1 MSEEEEDNQ
10 DLLQEQEEEEEDD
23 EEKSKKENI
32 KNNIKKVPKQ
42 THSYYISIINQLK
55 KEIESEKKINS
66 NTKKSEL
73 EIEYDE
79 LKNELK
85 KKKSILEKLKST
97 NKKQKSALNI
107 LTKRL
112 ESGNNKQLE
121 NDEDDTLEKNND
133 NDMGHNKHKIR
144 NNFNSEEDKKLN
156 KAVKTMK
163 NLRIQNDILFKQ
175 LYENK
180 DYTDKIILEDLGKEM
195 KGQLDQKNHEKNL
208 LIKQLQ
214 SHINCQI
221 ERNKLNESINKLT
234 IELKNIKLNIQK
246 SKDKIDDLLLT
257 KNKNIN
263 IPNLSYEKNKKID
276 IISKANNPTAPKL
289 IKIINKSSLNIYSNN
304 SDKNI
309 IKKKISLP
317 LISIKK
323 YQNDDSFLSEDFT
336 KKLNE
341 QFKDNELD
349 YKTLMKK
356 IKMIET
362 NRKQTENKHKNEIN
376 EKNNRL
382 NSLDEKYK
390 LMKIERK
397 LSDFQSNILK
407 SKLNNFTKENKQKIK
422 QIKELEEELKKK
434 NIIFKSKKDEISK
447 LVEQI
452 NYIRS
457 LASLSNIKIEDER
470 IKKYVEKIKNEKRLK
485 TIENK
490 NKEEEVKND
499 MKIDKKLETKNTK
512 NEESMQAD
520 FPENDTNKNNQKEKK
535 TIKKRKKLKKK

>member
-42 THSYYISIINQLK
+42 SHSYYISIINQLK

-323 YQNDDSFLSEDFT
+323 YQNDDSFLSEEFT

-397 LSDFQSNILK
+397 LSDQKSHILK

-499 MKIDKKLETKNTK
+499 MKNDKKLETKNTK
-512 NEESMQAD
+512 NEESIQAD
-520 FPENDTNKNNQKEKK
+520 FSENDTNKNNQKEKK

>member
-42 THSYYISIINQLK
+42 SHSYYISIINQLK

-121 NDEDDTLEKNND
+121 NDEDDNLEKNND

-323 YQNDDSFLSEDFT
+323 YQNDDSFLSEEFT

-434 NIIFKSKKDEISK
+434 NIIFKSKNDEISK

-457 LASLSNIKIEDER
+457 LVSLGNIKIEDER

-499 MKIDKKLETKNTK
+499 MKIDMKLETKNTK

>member
-42 THSYYISIINQLK
+42 SHSYYISIINQLK

-121 NDEDDTLEKNND
+121 NDEDDNLEKNND

-257 KNKNIN
+257 KNKNVN

-276 IISKANNPTAPKL
+276 IIYKANNPTAPKL
-289 IKIINKSSLNIYSNN
+289 IKILNKSSLNIYSNN

-323 YQNDDSFLSEDFT
+323 YQNDDSFLSEEFT

-397 LSDFQSNILK
+397 LSDQKSHILK

-520 FPENDTNKNNQKEKK
+520 FSENDTNKNNQKEKK

>member
-121 NDEDDTLEKNND
+121 NDEDDNLEKNND

-221 ERNKLNESINKLT
+221 ERNKLNESINRLT

-323 YQNDDSFLSEDFT
+323 YQNDDSFLSEEFT

-499 MKIDKKLETKNTK
+499 MKIDTKLETKNTK

-520 FPENDTNKNNQKEKK
+520 FSENDTNKNNQKEKK

>member
-10 DLLQEQEEEEEDD
+10 DLLQEQEEEEEDE

-42 THSYYISIINQLK
+42 SHSYYISIINQLK

-133 NDMGHNKHKIR
+133 NDFGHNKHKIR

-276 IISKANNPTAPKL
+276 IISKADNPTAPKL

-323 YQNDDSFLSEDFT
+323 YQNDDSFLSEEFT

-349 YKTLMKK
+349 YKTLIKK

-499 MKIDKKLETKNTK
+499 MKIDMKLETKNTK
-512 NEESMQAD
+512 NEESIQAD
-520 FPENDTNKNNQKEKK
+520 CSENDTNKNNQKEKK

>member
-42 THSYYISIINQLK
+42 SHSYYISIINQLK

-323 YQNDDSFLSEDFT
+323 YQNDDSFLSEEFT

-397 LSDFQSNILK
+397 LSDQKSHILK

-434 NIIFKSKKDEISK
+434 NIIFKSKNDEISK

-457 LASLSNIKIEDER
+457 LVSLGNIKIEDER

-520 FPENDTNKNNQKEKK
+520 FSENDTNKNNQKEKK

>member
-10 DLLQEQEEEEEDD
+10 DLLQEQEEEEEDE
-23 EEKSKKENI
+23 EEKSKKESI

-42 THSYYISIINQLK
+42 SHSYYISIINQLK

-121 NDEDDTLEKNND
+121 NDEDDILEKNND

-323 YQNDDSFLSEDFT
+323 YQNDDSFLSEEFT

-447 LVEQI
+447 LVEHI

-457 LASLSNIKIEDER
+457 LANLSNIKIEDER

-520 FPENDTNKNNQKEKK
+520 FSENDTNKNNQKEKK

>member
-42 THSYYISIINQLK
+42 SHSYYISIINQLK

-121 NDEDDTLEKNND
+121 NDEDDILEKNND

-234 IELKNIKLNIQK
+234 IELKNIKINIQK

-257 KNKNIN
+257 KNKNVN

-323 YQNDDSFLSEDFT
+323 YQNDDSFLSEEFT

-362 NRKQTENKHKNEIN
+362 NRKQIENKHKNEIN

-520 FPENDTNKNNQKEKK
+520 FSENDTNKNNQKEKK

>member
-42 THSYYISIINQLK
+42 SHSYYISIINQLK

-133 NDMGHNKHKIR
+133 NDFGHNKHKIR

-234 IELKNIKLNIQK
+234 IELKNIKINIQK
-246 SKDKIDDLLLT
+246 SKDKIDDLLLA
-257 KNKNIN
+257 KNKNVN

-397 LSDFQSNILK
+397 ISDFQSNILK
-407 SKLNNFTKENKQKIK
+407 SKLNNFTKEKKQKIK

-457 LASLSNIKIEDER
+457 LVSLGNIKIEDER

-512 NEESMQAD
+512 NEESIQAD
-520 FPENDTNKNNQKEKK
+520 CSENDTNKNNQKEKK
-535 TIKKRKKLKKK
+535 NY

>member
-121 NDEDDTLEKNND
+121 NDEDDNLEKNND

-257 KNKNIN
+257 KNKNVN

-323 YQNDDSFLSEDFT
+323 YQNDDSFLSEEFT

-512 NEESMQAD
+512 NEESIQAD
-520 FPENDTNKNNQKEKK
+520 CSENDTNKNNQKEKK

>member
-42 THSYYISIINQLK
+42 SHSYYISIINQLK

-257 KNKNIN
+257 KNKNVN

-323 YQNDDSFLSEDFT
+323 YQNDDSFLSEEFT

-397 LSDFQSNILK
+397 ISDIQSNILK

-457 LASLSNIKIEDER
+457 LVSLGNIKIEDER

-520 FPENDTNKNNQKEKK
+520 FSENDTNKNNQKEKK

>member
-42 THSYYISIINQLK
+42 SHSYYISIINQLK

-121 NDEDDTLEKNND
+121 NDEDDILEKNND
-133 NDMGHNKHKIR
+133 NDFGHNKHKIR

-180 DYTDKIILEDLGKEM
+180 DYADKIILEDLGKEM

-257 KNKNIN
+257 KNKNVN

-323 YQNDDSFLSEDFT
+323 YQNDDSFLSEEFT

-407 SKLNNFTKENKQKIK
+407 SKLNNFTKEKKQKIK

-457 LASLSNIKIEDER
+457 LVSLGNIKIEDER

-520 FPENDTNKNNQKEKK
+520 FSENDTNKNNQKEKK

>member
-42 THSYYISIINQLK
+42 SHSYYISIINQLK

-121 NDEDDTLEKNND
+121 NDEDDNLEKNND

-323 YQNDDSFLSEDFT
+323 YQNDDSFLSEEFT

-520 FPENDTNKNNQKEKK
+520 FSENDTNKNNQKEKK

>member
-42 THSYYISIINQLK
+42 SHSYYISIINQLK

-121 NDEDDTLEKNND
+121 NDEDDILEKNND

-234 IELKNIKLNIQK
+234 IELKNIKINIQK

-323 YQNDDSFLSEDFT
+323 YQNDDSFLSEEFT

-356 IKMIET
+356 IKIIET

-434 NIIFKSKKDEISK
+434 NIIFKSKNDEISK

-457 LASLSNIKIEDER
+457 LVSLGNIKIEDER

-512 NEESMQAD
+512 NEESMQVD

-535 TIKKRKKLKKK
+535 TIKKRKKLKF

>member
-42 THSYYISIINQLK
+42 SHSYYISIINQLK

-234 IELKNIKLNIQK
+234 IELKNIKINIQK

-457 LASLSNIKIEDER
+457 LVSLGNIKIEDER

>member
-42 THSYYISIINQLK
+42 SHSYYISIINQLK

-121 NDEDDTLEKNND
+121 NDEDDILEKNND

-234 IELKNIKLNIQK
+234 IELKNIKINIQK

-289 IKIINKSSLNIYSNN
+289 IKILNKSSLNIYSNN

-323 YQNDDSFLSEDFT
+323 YQNDDSFLSEEFT

-434 NIIFKSKKDEISK
+434 NIIFKSKNDEISK

-457 LASLSNIKIEDER
+457 LVSLGNIKIEDER

-512 NEESMQAD
+512 NEESMQVD

>member
-42 THSYYISIINQLK
+42 SHSYYISIINQLK

-121 NDEDDTLEKNND
+121 NDEDDILEKNND

-257 KNKNIN
+257 KNKNVN

-323 YQNDDSFLSEDFT
+323 YQNDDSFLSEEFT

-407 SKLNNFTKENKQKIK
+407 SKLNNFTKEKKQKIK

-457 LASLSNIKIEDER
+457 LVSLGNIKIEDER

-499 MKIDKKLETKNTK
+499 MKIDIKLDTKNTK
-512 NEESMQAD
+512 NEESIQAD
-520 FPENDTNKNNQKEKK
+520 CSENDTNKNNQKEKK

>member
-121 NDEDDTLEKNND
+121 NDEDDNLEKNND

-234 IELKNIKLNIQK
+234 IELKNIKINIQK

-323 YQNDDSFLSEDFT
+323 YQNDDSFLSEEFT

-512 NEESMQAD
+512 NEESIQAD
-520 FPENDTNKNNQKEKK
+520 CSENDTNKNNQKEKK

>member
-42 THSYYISIINQLK
+42 SHSYYISIINQLK

-121 NDEDDTLEKNND
+121 NDEDDILEKNND
-133 NDMGHNKHKIR
+133 NDFGHNKHKIR

-234 IELKNIKLNIQK
+234 IELKSIKLNIQK

-289 IKIINKSSLNIYSNN
+289 IKILNKSSLNIYSNN

-323 YQNDDSFLSEDFT
+323 YQNDDSFLSEEFT

-434 NIIFKSKKDEISK
+434 NIIFKSKNDEISK

-457 LASLSNIKIEDER
+457 LVSLGNIKIEDER

-485 TIENK
+485 TTENK

-512 NEESMQAD
+512 NEESMQVD
-520 FPENDTNKNNQKEKK
+520 FSENDTNKNNQKEKK

>member
-1 MSEEEEDNQ
+1 
-10 DLLQEQEEEEEDD
+10 
-23 EEKSKKENI
+23 
-32 KNNIKKVPKQ
+32 
-42 THSYYISIINQLK
+42 
-55 KEIESEKKINS
+55 
-66 NTKKSEL
+66 
-73 EIEYDE
+73 
-79 LKNELK
+79 
-85 KKKSILEKLKST
+85 
-97 NKKQKSALNI
+97 
-107 LTKRL
+107 
-112 ESGNNKQLE
+112 
-121 NDEDDTLEKNND
+121 
-133 NDMGHNKHKIR
+133 MGHNKHKIR

-257 KNKNIN
+257 KNKNVN

-289 IKIINKSSLNIYSNN
+289 IKILNKSSLNIYSNN

-323 YQNDDSFLSEDFT
+323 YQNDDSFLSEEFT

-434 NIIFKSKKDEISK
+434 NIIFKSKNDEISK

-457 LASLSNIKIEDER
+457 LVSLGNIKIEDER

-499 MKIDKKLETKNTK
+499 MKIDIKLDTKNTK
-512 NEESMQAD
+512 NEESIQAD
-520 FPENDTNKNNQKEKK
+520 FSGNDTNKKKQKKKK

>member
-42 THSYYISIINQLK
+42 SHSYYISIINQLK

-121 NDEDDTLEKNND
+121 NDEDDNLEKNND

-323 YQNDDSFLSEDFT
+323 YQNDDSFLSEEFT

-470 IKKYVEKIKNEKRLK
+470 IKKYVEKKKKKKRLK

-499 MKIDKKLETKNTK
+499 MKIDMKLETKNTK

-520 FPENDTNKNNQKEKK
+520 FSENDTNKNNQKEKK

>member
-10 DLLQEQEEEEEDD
+10 DLLQEQEEEEEDE

-42 THSYYISIINQLK
+42 SHSYYISIINQLK

-121 NDEDDTLEKNND
+121 NDEDDILEKNND
-133 NDMGHNKHKIR
+133 NDIGHNKHKIR

-234 IELKNIKLNIQK
+234 IELKNIKINIQK

-323 YQNDDSFLSEDFT
+323 YQNDDSFLSEEFT

-349 YKTLMKK
+349 YKTLIKK

-520 FPENDTNKNNQKEKK
+520 FSENDTNKNNQKEKK

>member
-42 THSYYISIINQLK
+42 SHSYYISIINQLK

-121 NDEDDTLEKNND
+121 NDEDDNLEKNND

-257 KNKNIN
+257 KNKNVN

-289 IKIINKSSLNIYSNN
+289 IKILNKSSLNIYSNN

-323 YQNDDSFLSEDFT
+323 YQNDDSFLSEEFT

-490 NKEEEVKND
+490 NKQEEVKND
-499 MKIDKKLETKNTK
+499 MKNDKKLETKNTK
-512 NEESMQAD
+512 NEESIQAD
-520 FPENDTNKNNQKEKK
+520 CSENDTNKNNKKEKK

>member
-121 NDEDDTLEKNND
+121 NDEDDTLEKNID

-234 IELKNIKLNIQK
+234 IELKSIKLNIQK

-257 KNKNIN
+257 KNKNVN

-323 YQNDDSFLSEDFT
+323 YQNDDSFLSEEFT

-520 FPENDTNKNNQKEKK
+520 FSENDTNKNNQKEKK

>member
-42 THSYYISIINQLK
+42 SHSYYISIINQLK

-121 NDEDDTLEKNND
+121 NDEDDNLEKNND

-323 YQNDDSFLSEDFT
+323 YQNDDSFLSEEFT

-397 LSDFQSNILK
+397 LSDQKSHILK
-407 SKLNNFTKENKQKIK
+407 SKLNNFTKEKKQKIK

-457 LASLSNIKIEDER
+457 LANLSNIKIEDER

-520 FPENDTNKNNQKEKK
+520 FSENDTNKNNQKEKK

>member
-42 THSYYISIINQLK
+42 SHSYYISIINQLK

-121 NDEDDTLEKNND
+121 NDEDDNLEKNND

-246 SKDKIDDLLLT
+246 SKDKIDDLLLA
-257 KNKNIN
+257 KNKNVN

-289 IKIINKSSLNIYSNN
+289 IKILNKSSLNIYSNN

-323 YQNDDSFLSEDFT
+323 YQNDDSFLSEEFT

-397 LSDFQSNILK
+397 LSDQKSHILK

-520 FPENDTNKNNQKEKK
+520 FSENDTNKNNQKEKK
-535 TIKKRKKLKKK
+535 TTKKRKKLKKK

>member
-42 THSYYISIINQLK
+42 SHSYYISIINQLK

-323 YQNDDSFLSEDFT
+323 YQNDDSFLSEEFT

-349 YKTLMKK
+349 YKTLIKK

-520 FPENDTNKNNQKEKK
+520 FSENDTNKNNQKEKK

>member
-42 THSYYISIINQLK
+42 SHSYYISIINQLK

-133 NDMGHNKHKIR
+133 NDFGHNKHKIR

-323 YQNDDSFLSEDFT
+323 YQNDDSFLSEEFT

>member
-121 NDEDDTLEKNND
+121 NDEDDNLEKNND

-323 YQNDDSFLSEDFT
+323 YQNDDSFLSEEFT

-512 NEESMQAD
+512 NEESIQAD
-520 FPENDTNKNNQKEKK
+520 FSENDTNKNNQKEKK

>member
-121 NDEDDTLEKNND
+121 NDEDDILEKNND
-133 NDMGHNKHKIR
+133 NDIGHNKHIIR

-323 YQNDDSFLSEDFT
+323 YQNDDSFLSEEFT

-457 LASLSNIKIEDER
+457 LVSLGNIKIEDER

-499 MKIDKKLETKNTK
+499 MKIDIKLDTKNTK
-512 NEESMQAD
+512 NEESIQAD
-520 FPENDTNKNNQKEKK
+520 FSENDTNKNNQKEKK

>member
-42 THSYYISIINQLK
+42 SHSYYISIINQLK

-121 NDEDDTLEKNND
+121 NDEDDNLEKNND

-257 KNKNIN
+257 KNKNVN

-323 YQNDDSFLSEDFT
+323 YQNDDSFLSEEFT

-490 NKEEEVKND
+490 NKQEEVKND
-499 MKIDKKLETKNTK
+499 MKNDKKLETKNTK

-520 FPENDTNKNNQKEKK
+520 FSENDTNKNNQKEKK

>member
-10 DLLQEQEEEEEDD
+10 NLLQEQEEEEEDD

-32 KNNIKKVPKQ
+32 KNNIKKVPQ
-42 THSYYISIINQLK
+42 QSHSYYISIINQLK
-55 KEIESEKKINS
+55 KEIESEKKINN

-73 EIEYDE
+73 EMEYDE

-133 NDMGHNKHKIR
+133 NDFGHNKHKIR

-257 KNKNIN
+257 KNKNVN
-263 IPNLSYEKNKKID
+263 IPNL
-276 IISKANNPTAPKL
+276 
-289 IKIINKSSLNIYSNN
+289 
-304 SDKNI
+304 
-309 IKKKISLP
+309 
-317 LISIKK
+317 
-323 YQNDDSFLSEDFT
+323 
-336 KKLNE
+336 
-341 QFKDNELD
+341 
-349 YKTLMKK
+349 
-356 IKMIET
+356 
-362 NRKQTENKHKNEIN
+362 
-376 EKNNRL
+376 
-382 NSLDEKYK
+382 
-390 LMKIERK
+390 
-397 LSDFQSNILK
+397 
-407 SKLNNFTKENKQKIK
+407 
-422 QIKELEEELKKK
+422 
-434 NIIFKSKKDEISK
+434 
-447 LVEQI
+447 
-452 NYIRS
+452 
-457 LASLSNIKIEDER
+457 
-470 IKKYVEKIKNEKRLK
+470 
-485 TIENK
+485 
-490 NKEEEVKND
+490 
-499 MKIDKKLETKNTK
+499 
-512 NEESMQAD
+512 
-520 FPENDTNKNNQKEKK
+520 
-535 TIKKRKKLKKK
+535 

>member
-10 DLLQEQEEEEEDD
+10 DLLQEQEEEEEDE

-42 THSYYISIINQLK
+42 SHSYYISIINQLK

-121 NDEDDTLEKNND
+121 NDEDDILEKNND

-234 IELKNIKLNIQK
+234 IELKNIKINIQK

-323 YQNDDSFLSEDFT
+323 YQNDDSFLSEEFT

-434 NIIFKSKKDEISK
+434 NIIFKSKNDEISK

-457 LASLSNIKIEDER
+457 LVSLGNIKIEDER

-512 NEESMQAD
+512 NEESMQVD

-535 TIKKRKKLKKK
+535 TIKKRKKLKF

>member
-121 NDEDDTLEKNND
+121 NDEDDNLEKNND

-257 KNKNIN
+257 KNKNVN

-289 IKIINKSSLNIYSNN
+289 IKILNKSSLNIYSNN

-323 YQNDDSFLSEDFT
+323 YQNDDSFLSEEFT

-434 NIIFKSKKDEISK
+434 NIIFKSKNDEISK

-457 LASLSNIKIEDER
+457 LVSLSNIKIEDER

-512 NEESMQAD
+512 NEESIQAD
-520 FPENDTNKNNQKEKK
+520 FSQNDTNKNNQKEKK

>member
-42 THSYYISIINQLK
+42 SHSYYISIINQLK

-323 YQNDDSFLSEDFT
+323 YQNDDSFLSEEFT

-520 FPENDTNKNNQKEKK
+520 FSENDTNKNNQKEKK

>member
-133 NDMGHNKHKIR
+133 NDIGHNKHKIR

-257 KNKNIN
+257 KNKNVN

-289 IKIINKSSLNIYSNN
+289 IKILNKSSLNIYSNN
-304 SDKNI
+304 SGKNI

-323 YQNDDSFLSEDFT
+323 YQNDDSFLSEEFT

-397 LSDFQSNILK
+397 LSDQKSHILK

-457 LASLSNIKIEDER
+457 LASLNNIKIEDER

-520 FPENDTNKNNQKEKK
+520 FSENDTNKNNQKEKK

>member
-42 THSYYISIINQLK
+42 SHSYYISIINQLK

-133 NDMGHNKHKIR
+133 NDFGHNKHKIR

-246 SKDKIDDLLLT
+246 SKVKIDDLLLT
-257 KNKNIN
+257 KNKNVN

-304 SDKNI
+304 SDKKI

-323 YQNDDSFLSEDFT
+323 YQNDDSFLSEEFT

-422 QIKELEEELKKK
+422 QIKEIEEELKKK

-470 IKKYVEKIKNEKRLK
+470 IKKYVEKIKNEKLLK

-499 MKIDKKLETKNTK
+499 MKIDIKLETKNTK
-512 NEESMQAD
+512 NEESIQAD
-520 FPENDTNKNNQKEKK
+520 FSENDTNKNNQKEKK
-535 TIKKRKKLKKK
+535 TTKKRKKLKKK

>member
-42 THSYYISIINQLK
+42 SHSYYISIINQLK

-121 NDEDDTLEKNND
+121 NDEDDNLEKNND

-257 KNKNIN
+257 KNKNVN

-323 YQNDDSFLSEDFT
+323 YQNDDSFLSEEFT

-407 SKLNNFTKENKQKIK
+407 SKLNNFTKEKKQKIK

-434 NIIFKSKKDEISK
+434 NIIFKSKNDEISK

-457 LASLSNIKIEDER
+457 LVSLGNIKIEDER

-499 MKIDKKLETKNTK
+499 MKIDMKLETKNTK